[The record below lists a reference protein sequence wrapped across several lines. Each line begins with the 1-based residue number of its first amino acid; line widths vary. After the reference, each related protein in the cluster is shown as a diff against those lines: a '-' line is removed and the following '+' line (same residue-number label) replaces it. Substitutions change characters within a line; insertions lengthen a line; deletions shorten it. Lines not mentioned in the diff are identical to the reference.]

1 MQTEIPIFFSTDDNY
16 IPYLD
21 VAVSSLIENAS
32 KDYQYRIVV
41 LNTGL
46 RAENVAKVKNNE
58 CPGFSIEFVD
68 ISSKLENIMAQCTLA
83 YECLPV
89 TDYKT
94 ILDNVLYSGVWT
106 RYNTGKD
113 KK

>member
-1 MQTEIPIFFSTDDNY
+1 MKTEIPIFFSTDDNY

-46 RAENVAKVKNNE
+46 RAENVAKVKSDSQLVITLINCIINRE
-58 CPGFSIEFVD
+58 ILD
-68 ISSKLENIMAQCTLA
+68 ISYFFIMLQYFIRIMKIRLSDVD
-83 YECLPV
+83 EEL
-89 TDYKT
+89 
-94 ILDNVLYSGVWT
+94 
-106 RYNTGKD
+106 
-113 KK
+113 